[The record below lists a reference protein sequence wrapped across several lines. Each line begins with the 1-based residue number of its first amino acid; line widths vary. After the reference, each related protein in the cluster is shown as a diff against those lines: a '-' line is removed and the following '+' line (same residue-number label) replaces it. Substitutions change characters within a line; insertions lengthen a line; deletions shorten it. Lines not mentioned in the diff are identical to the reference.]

1 VSARKR
7 MYAGLASLGTLL
19 LLALLALALARRQLR
34 RERARLAE
42 LSTGLHD
49 AATRLQAVADA
60 VTEAIV
66 ILDGEGQVTLAN
78 RAADRLFGAAAG
90 ILAGCHVEQLLPA
103 FRPGAAEPPIGANG
117 PAEVQTSAFRRDG
130 TSFAVHV
137 ESRLIAGGRIVVI
150 LEMSEVRALSAA
162 VAHQAL
168 HDSLTGLPNERQL
181 QEQLLA
187 RIQVAAAR
195 RTPFS
200 LFLLDIDRF
209 AEVNERLG
217 HAAGDRLLTAVA
229 ERLRQTLR
237 ATDVVACRG
246 GDDFAILPGGSAT
259 PAASARIARQVL
271 AAFKEP
277 LPVDG
282 HPLEVEISIGIA
294 NFPDHGDDAVT
305 LMRNAD
311 VARQAAKQAR
321 RGWRIYTPADA
332 ISEVEDRAVR
342 LAELRKALDNQELE
356 LFYQP
361 VVRVADSALVAL
373 DATVRWRHP
382 RHGLLAPDEFL
393 PVAEQ
398 TDIIRPLTRCVLGL
412 AVEQQ
417 ARWREQGHSIR
428 VNVRIAGRNVQDRQ
442 LAGAVSRLLER
453 WSVPPAALSIAV
465 DENTTLS
472 GDAPVLRA
480 LAEAGVGVGLDGYG
494 SDSASLVRFRGLP
507 FTELR
512 LDGTLVAAAGREG
525 VEAAA
530 VRSVVDL
537 AHALKLTVVA
547 TGVDDEGAR
556 ACIQRLGCDAA
567 RGRLWGEPV
576 PAGAVIPLLRL
587 LARQSRFP
595 GLGRYRPGSSSP
607 PQAEPAETG

>member
-1 VSARKR
+1 
-7 MYAGLASLGTLL
+7 MYAALTSLVTLL
-19 LLALLALALARRQLR
+19 LLAVLALALALSRLR
-34 RERARLAE
+34 RDRGRLAAR
-42 LSTGLHD
+42 SAGLHN

-66 ILDGEGQVTLAN
+66 IVDGEGGITLAN
-78 RAADRLFGAAAG
+78 RAADHLFGADAG
-90 ILAGCHVEQLLPA
+90 ALAGCHVEQLLPA
-103 FRPGAAEPPIGANG
+103 FRPSAADPPLGENG
-117 PAEVQTSAFRRDG
+117 PAETETSAFRRDG
-130 TSFAVHV
+130 TGFAVQV
-137 ESRLIAGGRIVVI
+137 ESRLIAGGDGRIVVI
-150 LEMSEVRALSAA
+150 REMSEVRALSAA

-181 QEQLLA
+181 QEQLLD

-200 LFLLDIDRF
+200 VFLLDIDRF

-217 HAAGDRLLTAVA
+217 HAAGDRLLAAVA

-237 ATDVVACRG
+237 ATDVVARLG

-282 HPLEVEISIGIA
+282 HALEVEMSIGIA
-294 NFPDHGDDAVT
+294 NFPDHGDDAAT

-311 VARQAAKQAR
+311 VARLAAKEAR
-321 RGWRIYTPADA
+321 RGWRVYTAADA
-332 ISEVEDRAVR
+332 TSEVEDRAVR
-342 LAELRKALDNQELE
+342 LTELRKALDNQELE

-361 VVRVADSALVAL
+361 VVRVADSALFAL

-417 ARWREQGHSIR
+417 ARWREQGHGIR
-428 VNVRIAGRNVQDRQ
+428 VNVRIAGRNVSDRQ
-442 LAGAVSRLLER
+442 LARAVSRLLER
-453 WSVPPAALSIAV
+453 WSVPPAALSITV

-507 FTELR
+507 FTELH
-512 LDGTLVAAAGREG
+512 LDRTLVAAAGREG

-530 VRSVVDL
+530 VRDVVDL

-556 ACIQRLGCDAA
+556 ASIQRLGCDAA
-567 RGRLWGEPV
+567 QGRLWGEPV
-576 PAGAVIPLLRL
+576 PAGAVIPLLQL

>member
-1 VSARKR
+1 MSAQKR
-7 MYAGLASLGTLL
+7 MYAALASLATLL
-19 LLALLALALARRQLR
+19 LLALLALALALPRLR
-34 RERARLAE
+34 HDRTRLAAW
-42 LSTGLHD
+42 SAGLHN

-66 ILDGEGQVTLAN
+66 IVDGEGQITLAN
-78 RAADRLFGAAAG
+78 RSADRLFAADAGA
-90 ILAGCHVEQLLPA
+90 LAGCHVEQLLPA
-103 FRPGAAEPPIGANG
+103 FRPGADDPPLGENG
-117 PAEVQTSAFRRDG
+117 PAAAETAAFRRDG
-130 TSFAVHV
+130 TGFAAQV
-137 ESRLIAGGRIVVI
+137 ESRLVAGGDGRIVVI
-150 LEMSEVRALSAA
+150 REMSEVRALSAA

-181 QEQLLA
+181 QERLLA
-187 RIQVAAAR
+187 RIQVAASR
-195 RTPFS
+195 QTPFS
-200 LFLLDIDRF
+200 VFLLDIDRF
-209 AEVNERLG
+209 GEVN
-217 HAAGDRLLTAVA
+217 

-237 ATDVVACRG
+237 ATDVVARLG

-282 HPLEVEISIGIA
+282 HDLQVEISIGIA
-294 NFPDHGDDAVT
+294 NFPDHGDDAAT
-305 LMRNAD
+305 LMLNAD
-311 VARQAAKQAR
+311 VARQAAKEAR
-321 RGWRIYTPADA
+321 RGWRVYTAADA
-332 ISEVEDRAVR
+332 TSEVEDRAVR

-417 ARWREQGHSIR
+417 ARWREQGHGIR

-442 LAGAVSRLLER
+442 LARVVSRLLER

-472 GDAPVLRA
+472 EGAPVLRA
-480 LAEAGVGVGLDGYG
+480 LGEAGVGLGLDGYG
-494 SDSASLVRFRGLP
+494 SDSASLVRFRDLP
-507 FTELR
+507 FTELH

-530 VRSVVDL
+530 VRDVVDL

-547 TGVDDEGAR
+547 TGIDDEGAR
-556 ACIQRLGCDAA
+556 ASIQRLGCDAA
-567 RGRLWGEPV
+567 QGRLWGQPV

-595 GLGRYRPGSSSP
+595 GLGRYRPGSPPP